1 LRHLAR
7 QLADVD
13 RRIGQGQAHAE
24 RATSWQAEHAE
35 RLRQTLADVQELSHR
50 ERALAVQLAH
60 DPPAYV
66 VAALG
71 GRPADLT
78 AQVIW
83 GVAAVRIEHY
93 CREHDL
99 TGAGLAHPLAGAGAA
114 EGVVPGWEREVLGC
128 VIDQRPSS
136 GSAPPGGLVGC
147 TQKCAQKH
155 R

>member
-1 LRHLAR
+1 M
-7 QLADVD
+7 D

-71 GRPADLT
+71 G
-78 AQVIW
+78 
-83 GVAAVRIEHY
+83 
-93 CREHDL
+93 